1 MVKLRLREVNY
12 PAQAWN
18 SDSNL
23 GLFGYKAYARNRRYP
38 FPPPLP
44 HPLGLFNESS
54 PWRTEVG
61 GGVCFMALGL
71 ISSVH
76 WPSRQRVSKS
86 CLIYIGFPGRLVLRW
101 WACRGLLIECC
112 WAHPL
117 WKEKDSGRIGTGWSG
132 PGGVRD
138 RGQLFS
144 GSTSKES

>member
-1 MVKLRLREVNY
+1 MIPQSLAGEKETYNVPSILQSKPVKLLIIYIFQMVKLRLREVNY

-61 GGVCFMALGL
+61 GGGGL
-71 ISSVH
+71 WH
-76 WPSRQRVSKS
+76 WVLSAQ
-86 CLIYIGFPGRLVLRW
+86 YIDLR
-101 WACRGLLIECC
+101 
-112 WAHPL
+112 
-117 WKEKDSGRIGTGWSG
+117 DNM
-132 PGGVRD
+132 
-138 RGQLFS
+138 
-144 GSTSKES
+144 